1 MNWIDFLIDGR
12 KIISSEILSILSI
25 FLYVKF
31 QIEIYPFYDLILP
44 HAFYILEYE
53 YRNFIILFN
62 FTYNILFS
70 YFISTLIIVFF
81 DIIKGK
87 MDQRLKNGNGKEF

>member
-1 MNWIDFLIDGR
+1 MSWIDFLIDGR
-12 KIISSEILSILSI
+12 KVISSAILSILSI
-25 FLYVKF
+25 FLYIKF

-44 HAFYILEYE
+44 HIFYILEYE

-62 FTYNILFS
+62 FIYNILFS

-81 DIIKGK
+81 DAIKK
-87 MDQRLKNGNGKEF
+87 KWVIEKVE